1 MVSRRSQLLDWIER
15 GAVDPARAAE
25 AVAAAGVLPDRARW
39 LLLLDRLL
47 LLAGALALAS
57 GVVFFIAFN
66 WDALGRFGKFALLQ
80 ILLLTGVLLYWRLG
94 PLKLAAQA
102 ALLVAA
108 ILLGVLLALYGQ
120 VYQTGADPWQLFAT
134 WALLL
139 LPFALVGRFAPLWL
153 LWLLLLNLSAAL
165 YYDARFGFLGIAFAS
180 GDDLVW
186 LLFVLNGAAWVA
198 WELAARRFAWLSPGS
213 YLGRW
218 PVRLIAIAAGYALTM
233 LLLRAIFDPE
243 SQPAALAW
251 GVFLAWLGVLY
262 LAYRKRLAG
271 CPGDL
276 FMLAGACLA
285 AIVGVTAQAAKL
297 LIGDSEP
304 PGVLLLLALLVIV
317 LAAVAAAWLRRVH
330 LEQAA

>member
-1 MVSRRSQLLDWIER
+1 
-15 GAVDPARAAE
+15 
-25 AVAAAGVLPDRARW
+25 VLPDRARW

-57 GVVFFIAFN
+57 GMVFFIAFN
-66 WDALGRFGKFALLQ
+66 WDALGRFGKFALVQ
-80 ILLLTGVLLYWRLG
+80 ILLLAGVLLYWRLG

-102 ALLVAA
+102 ALLVAV
-108 ILLGVLLALYGQ
+108 ILLGVLLALFGQ

-165 YYDARFGFLGIAFAS
+165 YYDARFGFLGIAFATK
-180 GDDLVW
+180 DDLVW
-186 LLFVLNGAAWVA
+186 LLFALNGAAWVV
-198 WELAARRFAWLSPGS
+198 WEVAARRFAWLR
-213 YLGRW
+213 LGRW
-218 PVRLIAIAAGYALTM
+218 PVRLIAIATGYAITV
-233 LLLRAIFDPE
+233 LLLRAIFDPAVT
-243 SQPAALAW
+243 PAALTW
-251 GVFLAWLGVLY
+251 GVFLAWLGALY
-262 LAYRKRLAG
+262 MAYSGRLAR

-285 AIVGVTAQAAKL
+285 AIVGVTGQAAKL
-297 LIGDSEP
+297 LLGDSEP
-304 PGVLLLLALLVIV
+304 PGALLLLALLVIV
-317 LAAVAAAWLRRVH
+317 QAAVAAAWLRQVH